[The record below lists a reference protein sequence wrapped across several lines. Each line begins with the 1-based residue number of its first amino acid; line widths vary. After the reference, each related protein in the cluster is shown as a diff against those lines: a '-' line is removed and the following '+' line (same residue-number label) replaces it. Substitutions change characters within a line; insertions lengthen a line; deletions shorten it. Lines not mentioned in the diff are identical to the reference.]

1 MKTNVYA
8 FQDNK
13 KNFFFG
19 FIKQKTYKTILVKH
33 HRKKANFSYLLD
45 LKEEN
50 LL

>member
-1 MKTNVYA
+1 ML

-13 KNFFFG
+13 NSFCFT
-19 FIKQKTYKTILVKH
+19 KQKTYKTILVKH
-33 HRKKANFSYLLD
+33 HRKKADFSYLLD